1 MAILSKNLSGFNA
14 FFKEHS
20 EGFLLLES
28 TPRDSQP
35 TADPTLPTMN
45 SRLQDTTLMLIDCK
59 RAVHRDIIFSRLN
72 GKDVSKLT
80 QLVKNLQAPLY
91 GIGLSQIC
99 RNKFLR
105 KIDDEKETAV
115 LNTAIQD
122 IRDACGQLADTC
134 NEALKDSID
143 RLQSFH
149 GNTNRTA
156 LNSMLWPFPR
166 LFCSQRRQ
174 RRPST
179 KGKDEEYTD
188 MQGQQ
193 PHVDSQQ
200 LRQQLDRLKNQACES
215 TVRLYN
221 LHHDNIDKRHVGG
234 MHVLSLYR
242 YNLFKYA
249 ERLIELIEF
258 IETIEVTRTRRRLWF
273 PTIKALKKWF
283 QSSSSNSSDPNLGA
297 GQAFD
302 TNQMGGGLVR
312 IQTKDDEN
320 NDSNRFVSNGRSS
333 KLYHRD
339 PDCNPP
345 ETTFQRICYKLYIVK
360 QWFYEADTFFAFKTA
375 AGTVLLALPIYL
387 KESAAWYVEWHGQWA
402 DIIAMLWLMPT
413 TGVFYFSGIMRVVG
427 TVAGGVLAIVVWE
440 ISRGNPYG
448 LGVLIFVMATFFYY
462 ILIYKPLLRTLAIMT
477 LITMVL
483 VRTLELYGIAMV
495 FMFHLHRSTFMSTN
509 IKSKAL
515 LMPIQYGRLL
525 VCVCYLSSL
534 VL

>member
-1 MAILSKNLSGFNA
+1 MAVLSKNLSGYNA

-28 TPRDSQP
+28 MPRDAQ

-59 RAVHRDIIFSRLN
+59 RAVHRDIVFSRLN

-105 KIDDEKETAV
+105 EIDDEKEAAI

-122 IRDACGQLADTC
+122 IREACSQLADTC

-143 RLQSFH
+143 RLQNFH

-156 LNSMLWPFPR
+156 LNSILWPFPR

-174 RRPST
+174 RRSST
-179 KGKDEEYTD
+179 KGNDEYTD
-188 MQGQQ
+188 MQDQH

-200 LRQQLDRLKNQACES
+200 LRQQLDHLKNQACES

-221 LHHDNIDKRHVGG
+221 LHHANIDKRHVGG

-258 IETIEVTRTRRRLWF
+258 IETVEVTRTRRRLWF

-283 QSSSSNSSDPNLGA
+283 RSSSSNSSDPNLGS
-297 GQAFD
+297 GQVFD

-312 IQTKDDEN
+312 IQTKDEDHNDN
-320 NDSNRFVSNGRSS
+320 NGFISRDRSG

-345 ETTFQRICYKLYIVK
+345 ETTFQRICYKLYIIK

-387 KESAAWYVEWHGQWA
+387 KESAAWYVNWHGQWA

-413 TGVFYFSGIMRVVG
+413 TGVFYFSGVMRVVG

-448 LGVLIFVMATFFYY
+448 LGVLIFVMATLFYY

-483 VRTLELYGIAMV
+483 VRTQDLFGIANGIHV
-495 FMFHLHRSTFMSTN
+495 YFLHM
-509 IKSKAL
+509 
-515 LMPIQYGRLL
+515 
-525 VCVCYLSSL
+525 
-534 VL
+534 